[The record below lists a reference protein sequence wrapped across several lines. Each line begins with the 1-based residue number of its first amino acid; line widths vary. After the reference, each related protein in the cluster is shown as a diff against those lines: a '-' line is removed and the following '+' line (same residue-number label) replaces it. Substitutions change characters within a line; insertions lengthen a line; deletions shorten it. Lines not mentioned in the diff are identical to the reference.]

1 MVASLWG
8 LNGKQTE
15 LNGRSYLHY
24 YSEERDKGFI
34 LHSNDVGT
42 RGTKFVKSV
51 SATRLYQFNLPK
63 LRPDFFN
70 YRPVYCQRNA

>member
-34 LHSNDVGT
+34 LHSNDVSI
-42 RGTKFVKSV
+42 RGTKVVKGV
-51 SATRLYQFNLPK
+51 
-63 LRPDFFN
+63 
-70 YRPVYCQRNA
+70 